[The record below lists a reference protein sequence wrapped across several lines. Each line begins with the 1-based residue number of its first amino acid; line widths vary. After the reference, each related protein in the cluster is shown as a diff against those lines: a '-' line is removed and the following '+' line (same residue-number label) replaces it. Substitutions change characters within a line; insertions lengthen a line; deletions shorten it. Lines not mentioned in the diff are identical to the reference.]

1 MARDFENIDDI
12 EDLSDDELR
21 ELVLSQ
27 LAAHNGIDPDDI
39 TVTVEDGVVQLAG
52 RVGTEGEVRIA
63 EHILTDVLGL
73 DRFENELV
81 VDELRRAV
89 SPEEVD
95 EHLADED
102 AHAGLLLGDRPVPLN
117 PEAEHRSNE
126 FNDMKRAFGTSDV
139 QDAIAEAAPLILP
152 ERPTQEGIEGT
163 RAGGSGGA
171 H

>member
-1 MARDFENIDDI
+1 MARDFENLDNID
-12 EDLSDDELR
+12 DLSDDELR
-21 ELVLSQ
+21 ELVVSQ
-27 LAAHNGIDPDDI
+27 LAEHNGIDPDDI

-52 RVGTEGEVRIA
+52 RVGTDGERRIA

-81 VDELRRAV
+81 VDELRRAT

-117 PEAEHRSNE
+117 PEAEHR
-126 FNDMKRAFGTSDV
+126 NDELNDLKRAFGTADV

-152 ERPTQEGIEGT
+152 ERPTPEGID
-163 RAGGSGGA
+163 GGEARGGEL